1 MPGGNLICSKC
12 GRSKRETEFFKMKT
26 GERCSLCKSC
36 LTMYIDNRKPETFLW
51 ILEMFDVPY
60 IEHLWIEQ
68 TNKTYLKDPQKFGPG
83 SVIGKYIRG
92 MNMAQY
98 CNFSFADSDK
108 LNKEYYYEV
117 KPSVDEAREKEL
129 KEKYDNGEISFAM
142 YQTLSNIAGQPS
154 SAQEPTPREISVEGQ
169 TSVEDIA
176 DSEFV
181 FSQEDLDNIK
191 ETQELEKT
199 EEEKLDDLEEEPE
212 VEENESIEEEPLPPQ
227 NDRPQFIPDLGIDE
241 GKISDELTEE
251 DIKYLMV
258 KWGINY
264 RPSEWVKLEEQYQKY
279 ASEYELNA
287 DREDILK
294 KICKVSLKMD
304 RALDV
309 DDFSSFQKLSATFDS
324 LRKSGKFTEAQNK
337 EEETRDLD
345 SIGEL
350 VAFVEREGG
359 IIPEKDNPIE
369 YPQDKVDFTI
379 KDMQNYVNRLVRDE
393 LGLGELIESYIEKA
407 GKQKS
412 DSVEDIMHSS
422 FEEEEVTEE
431 EQKSFQDFLM
441 EEIENESF
449 RLAEG
454 DF

>member
-1 MPGGNLICSKC
+1 MPGGNIVCSKC

-68 TNKTYLKDPQKFGPG
+68 TNKAYLKDPQRFGPA

-108 LNKEYYYEV
+108 LNKEYYYEIQ
-117 KPSVDEAREKEL
+117 PEIDEEKEKEL
-129 KEKYDNGEISFAM
+129 KRKYDNGEISLAM
-142 YQTLSNIAGQPS
+142 YQTLSNVAGRS
-154 SAQEPTPREISVEGQ
+154 SASQELAPREV
-169 TSVEDIA
+169 SVEDQVNVEDI
-176 DSEFV
+176 SEEEFV
-181 FSQEDLDNIK
+181 FSQEDLEKVK
-191 ETQELEKT
+191 EEQEEQKT
-199 EEEKLDDLEEEPE
+199 IAEEEIEDDNTDL
-212 VEENESIEEEPLPPQ
+212 VETEPLPQ
-227 NDRPQFIPDLGIDE
+227 DNRPQFVPDLGIDE

-279 ASEYELNA
+279 ANEYELNA

-337 EEETRDLD
+337 EEESRDLD

-379 KDMQNYVNRLVRDE
+379 RDMQNYTSRLVRDE
-393 LGLGELIESYIEKA
+393 LGLGELIESYIKKISE
-407 GKQKS
+407 QKT
-412 DSVEDIMHSS
+412 DTVEDIMHSS
-422 FEEEEVTEE
+422 LSEEDEEITEK
-431 EQKSFQDFLM
+431 EQRSFQDFVMDEL
-441 EEIENESF
+441 EDESF